1 MVPLSVS
8 TALHLLPPP
17 PPKVEVSTLKEDIVR
32 LRSQIVES
40 PEELKNQ
47 MEKMREN
54 LRIIKTSI
62 VSVFVVGMH
71 RLWL

>member
-1 MVPLSVS
+1 M
-8 TALHLLPPP
+8 
-17 PPKVEVSTLKEDIVR
+17 EVSTLKEDIVR

-62 VSVFVVGMH
+62 VSVCVVGMH
-71 RLWL
+71 RLWLKGSDQHLLKLFYS

>member
-1 MVPLSVS
+1 M
-8 TALHLLPPP
+8 
-17 PPKVEVSTLKEDIVR
+17 EVSTLKEDIVR

-62 VSVFVVGMH
+62 VSVCVVGMH